1 MTQPAAPEQSP
12 ESRAERDPYAAL
24 RHFDFRTLIIGRFIA
39 QLGEAMVSV
48 AIGYELY
55 LRTRDP
61 FLLGLVGLVQVV
73 PVIFLALPAGY
84 IVDRYDR
91 KRIVFLSQAV
101 LVLCSAGLALVS
113 ATQGSLVVLYGLL
126 TVIGV
131 ARAFNNPAESALT
144 PQTVPPALYANA
156 ATWNSTVWQTSAVV
170 GPALAGFII
179 DATTP
184 SLLAQPFAFLPLQLT
199 NRVFNV
205 AGSAVAVYVV
215 NVFAGLILIGAIF
228 LLRNVRRGEMEH
240 PEPPREA
247 LRAGIRF
254 LGQSR
259 ILLGAITLDMFA
271 VLFGG
276 ATALLPI
283 YATDILRVDATGF
296 GFLRAAPSVGALL
309 MAVVIARLPPF
320 EHAGRTLL
328 LVVAGFGVATIVFG
342 YSTNFWLSLAMLA
355 LLGALDNVS
364 VIIRSTLFMSRVP
377 DVMRGRVG
385 AINSLFIGISNEM
398 GSFRAGLFASVI
410 GSIGA
415 VVTGGIGTLIVV
427 GLVAWFAP
435 ELRRLRRL

>member
-1 MTQPAAPEQSP
+1 MSQTAAAPEERP
-12 ESRAERDPYAAL
+12 ARDPYAAL
-24 RHFDFRTLIIGRFIA
+24 RYFDFRTLIIGRFIA

-55 LRTRDP
+55 QRTRDP
-61 FLLGLVGLVQVV
+61 FLLGLVGLVQIV

-91 KRIVFLSQAV
+91 RRIVLLSQAV
-101 LVLCSAGLALVS
+101 LVACSLGLTIISL
-113 ATQGSLVVLYGLL
+113 TQGSLVILYALL
-126 TVIGV
+126 TVIGI

-144 PQTVPPALYANA
+144 PQTVPSELYANA
-156 ATWNSTVWQTSAVV
+156 ATWNSTTWQTSAVV

-179 DATTP
+179 DA
-184 SLLAQPFAFLPLQLT
+184 
-199 NRVFNV
+199 
-205 AGSAVAVYVV
+205 AGSASAVYIT
-215 NVFAGLILIGAIF
+215 NVFAGLILIGALA
-228 LLRNVRRGEMEH
+228 LLRNIRRGEMEN

-247 LRAGIRF
+247 VRAGINF
-254 LGQSR
+254 LRRSQV
-259 ILLGAITLDMFA
+259 LLAAITLDMFA

-296 GFLRAAPSVGALL
+296 GLLRAAPSVGALL
-309 MAVVIARLPPF
+309 MAITIARRPPF

-328 LVVAGFGVATIVFG
+328 LVVAGFGTATIIFG
-342 YSTNFWLSLAMLA
+342 FSTNFWLSLAMLA

-364 VIIRSTLFMSRVP
+364 VIIRSTLFMIRVP

-398 GSFRAGLFASVI
+398 GTFRAGVVASAI
-410 GSIGA
+410 GAVSTVVTGTVGA

-427 GLVAWFAP
+427 GLVAAFAP

>member
-1 MTQPAAPEQSP
+1 MTQSAPAPEQP
-12 ESRAERDPYAAL
+12 TARDPYAAL

-101 LVLCSAGLALVS
+101 LVLCSAGLAVVS

-126 TVIGV
+126 TLIGV

-144 PQTVPPALYANA
+144 PQTVPPTLYANA

-179 DATTP
+179 DA
-184 SLLAQPFAFLPLQLT
+184 
-199 NRVFNV
+199 
-205 AGSAVAVYVV
+205 AGTASAVYIF
-215 NVFAGLILIGAIF
+215 NVFAGLVLIGAIF

-247 LRAGIRF
+247 LRAGVSF
-254 LGQSR
+254 LGHSR

-276 ATALLPI
+276 ATALLPV

-296 GFLRAAPSVGALL
+296 GFLRAAPAVGAVL
-309 MAVVIARLPPF
+309 MAVLIARLPPF

-398 GSFRAGLFASVI
+398 GSFRAGLAASAI

-415 VVTGGIGTLIVV
+415 VVTGGVGTLIVV
-427 GLVAWFAP
+427 GLVALFAP